1 MNRRREAAVPEKVR
15 DTQTKGCPMD
25 ATVPENNEIPNKLA
39 PFPSGRWHTRCG
51 STKVVVPDCSFSNSE
66 TSAIE
71 ILGHLRTAGIPY
83 TLLRARPAGGFDGSD
98 LDLLVDEAL
107 IHQCRN
113 LLQQRG
119 FVPGPSPSA
128 FKMVMLRYQQGR
140 LLCLDIHWKAAQYGI
155 VYMNASRMLSRRVE
169 SDRLFH
175 LSPED
180 ELMHLVFH
188 NFLRKGKLR
197 SSSLEQILTLL
208 QSPLDRRYLE
218 EHLDE
223 FGMRKAFDAVTAWV
237 AARDANMERGA
248 RVRRALFR
256 AALRAQ
262 PGNLGRYLVRRAGI
276 RRGASSRGGLVALVG
291 PDGSGK
297 STLVRTLRQRASA
310 IPNLKLDTTYLGPW
324 GQMKLSLVPA
334 LRRLG
339 MTPAVQPVGLHVAT
353 YRDRRSLRG
362 SIGSLKG
369 YVFYA
374 AIYVEL
380 IYRYLTSVFL
390 RVRKGHWVIADRYI
404 TDLRYLYKERPIR
417 NYGLVRRLL
426 CAIFPKPDLMIILDN
441 KPEVIVSRKNQLA
454 AGQIETLRHF
464 MLQAAQPYRHE
475 VMTTDRTP
483 EELAD
488 HVLNRMLSLRAAK

>member
-1 MNRRREAAVPEKVR
+1 MDAAVPGN
-15 DTQTKGCPMD
+15 D
-25 ATVPENNEIPNKLA
+25 EIPNKLA
-39 PFPSGRWHTRCG
+39 AFPSSRWHTRCG
-51 STKVVVPDCSFSNSE
+51 SVTVVVPDCSLSNSE

-71 ILGHLRTAGIPY
+71 VLGHLRTAGIPY
-83 TLLRARPAGGFDGSD
+83 ALLRTQPGGRTDGSD
-98 LDLLVDEAL
+98 VDLLVDEAW

-128 FKMVMLRYQQGR
+128 FKTVMLRYQQGQ

-155 VYMNASRMLSRRVE
+155 VYMNAGRMLSRRVE
-169 SDRLFH
+169 SDGLFH

-180 ELMHLVFH
+180 ELMHVVFH

-197 SSSLEQILTLL
+197 ASSLERIHQLL

-218 EHLDE
+218 AHLDE
-223 FGMRKAFDAVTAWV
+223 FGVRKAFDAVTAWV
-237 AARDANMERGA
+237 AACDADMERGA
-248 RVRRALFR
+248 LVRRGLFR
-256 AALRAQ
+256 AALRAR
-262 PGNLGRYLVRRAGI
+262 PGNPGRYLMRRFGG
-276 RRGASSRGGLVALVG
+276 RRGASCRGGLVALVG

-297 STLVRTLRQRASA
+297 STLVRTLRQRARA
-310 IPNLKLDTTYLGPW
+310 IPNLKLETTYLGPW

-339 MTPAVQPVGLHVAT
+339 MTPAVQPLGLHMAT
-353 YRDRRSLRG
+353 HRDRKSLRA

-380 IYRYLTSVFL
+380 IYRYLTSVSL

-454 AGQIETLRHF
+454 AGQIETLRHY

-475 VMTTDRTP
+475 VVTTDHTP